1 MNHVI
6 ILHIGDVVRPSEA
19 AIAASPALRRILTA
33 SGQQTGV
40 IVDIADDGEACPI
53 RVEFSSKYRYWLENY
68 EVERVNE

>member
-19 AIAASPALRRILTA
+19 FIDASPALRRIL
-33 SGQQTGV
+33 SGRQTGV
-40 IVDIADDGEACPI
+40 IVDIADDGEAYPV
-53 RVEFSSKYRYWLENY
+53 RVEFGSGYRYWFESY